1 MKKICYLLGF
11 CIIFVLLYSCEDKR
25 KKNNFDQSLIPG
37 KWGQGLL
44 FEKYFSDGTGYTW
57 DENDDVKEDEAQ
69 RFTWTLEKDQLT
81 QIHVGEMGQKVP
93 KLYTVTELT
102 SSSFKYRDDYGTYYS
117 FTKVNQ

>member
-1 MKKICYLLGF
+1 MKKICYILGF
-11 CIIFVLLYSCEDKR
+11 CVVIGLFYSCGDK
-25 KKNNFDQSLIPG
+25 KKSFDQSLIPG

-69 RFTWTLEKDQLT
+69 KFTWTLDKNQLT
-81 QIHVGEMGQKVP
+81 QIHIGEMGQKVP

-102 SSSFKYRDDYGTYYS
+102 SSNFKYRDDYGKSYS
-117 FTKVNQ
+117 FTKID